1 MWKAL
6 AFGVVGFFLLIVVA
20 LYSGMSLHGDPVTE
34 EDLALE
40 KPE

>member
-6 AFGVVGFFLLIVVA
+6 AFGVVGFVLLMIVA
-20 LYSGMSLHGDPVTE
+20 LYTGMFMHGDPVTE